1 MPTAHVMKYFNRV
14 FRCGK
19 LYRNVNLPS
28 LGLDGGDQPFILSIC
43 RNPGISQDELSKD
56 IYIDKSA
63 VARRVAALE
72 KNGYVRRESDP
83 GDKRVLR
90 VFPTEKAI
98 AVRPAIWEANDR
110 WNELIT
116 EGLTDEEK
124 EKLEEMLIKVMT
136 NAMRWADENERL

>member
-1 MPTAHVMKYFNRV
+1 MPTAHVMKYFNRI

-43 RNPGISQDELSKD
+43 RNPGISQDQLSKD

-63 VARRVAALE
+63 VARRVASLE
-72 KNGYVRRESDP
+72 KAGYVRRESDP
-83 GDKRVLR
+83 DDKRVLR
-90 VFPTEKAI
+90 VYPTEKAI

-110 WNELIT
+110 WNALIT
-116 EGLTDEEK
+116 EGLSEEEK
-124 EKLEEMLIKVMT
+124 EKLEEMLIKVT
-136 NAMRWADENERL
+136 NNAMRWADTIDR